1 MSITESSR
9 SISNGVNEF
18 TLHGHRYL
26 LRTGLAL
33 ANVFAWVFVFEY
45 FYVTSGSLG
54 RALAATALLYG
65 FAQFITI
72 VATPMAAAH
81 LERGTKHSLIW
92 GAVCAGGAFILL
104 GGTFSGYFSA
114 PFAWGAVG
122 FATLLGVYRAL
133 YWIPYKI
140 VSTEIHEHLHMRSY
154 FEVLIA
160 LMPLFAGLTLGASAF
175 AEGRLLFG
183 AAALILLSVVPALF
197 LGDTRERFSWP
208 YVYTFRQLWRRKNYG
223 LVLESFLEG
232 VQGAALFLVW
242 PLAVFLILEWSYFML
257 GLIFSVTLLFILLLR
272 RMYGWLM
279 RYAGVENSTTVQVIL
294 VVSGWIGRLA
304 AGTPVGVVI
313 ADSYSYTTQSE
324 RGTRL
329 DPMTFEHAS
338 DRGAF
343 VDEYTAL
350 KEIALALGRIM
361 LCLIVFSLA
370 FTFALPVVFAVA
382 LVVAAA
388 SSGISVLVARR
399 PVVSTY

>member
-45 FYVTSGSLG
+45 FYVISGSQG

-81 LERGTKHSLIW
+81 LQRGNKHSLIW
-92 GAVCAGGAFILL
+92 GVVCAGSAFILL
-104 GGTFSGYFSA
+104 GATLSGYFSA
-114 PFAWGAVG
+114 PFAWGVVG

-133 YWIPYKI
+133 YWVPYQL
-140 VSTEIHEHLHMRSY
+140 VQTEMQPHLYMRAY
-154 FEVLIA
+154 LEILVA
-160 LMPLFAGLTLGASAF
+160 LMPLFAGLSLGAMVF
-175 AEGRLLFG
+175 AEARLLFG
-183 AAALILLSVVPALF
+183 AAALVLLSAVPALF
-197 LGDTRERFSWP
+197 LADKRERFSWP

-232 VQGAALFLVW
+232 VSGAALFLVW

-272 RMYGWLM
+272 RVYGWLM
-279 RYAGVENSTTVQVIL
+279 RYAGVENSATVQVIL

-329 DPMTFEHAS
+329 DPTHLEHAS
-338 DRGAF
+338 DRG
-343 VDEYTAL
+343 
-350 KEIALALGRIM
+350 
-361 LCLIVFSLA
+361 
-370 FTFALPVVFAVA
+370 
-382 LVVAAA
+382 
-388 SSGISVLVARR
+388 
-399 PVVSTY
+399 